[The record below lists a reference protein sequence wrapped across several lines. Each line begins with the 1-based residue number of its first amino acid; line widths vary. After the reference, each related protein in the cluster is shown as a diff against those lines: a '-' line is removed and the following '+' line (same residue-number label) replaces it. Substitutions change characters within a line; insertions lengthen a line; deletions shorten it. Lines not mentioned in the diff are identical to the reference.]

1 MHSIKF
7 LFLLLCAC
15 AALTCGPG
23 VASAQQPPQPQ
34 PPQQVQQQ
42 QSLGLA
48 PAFVDAN
55 VKRGATY
62 VQNFTIANQTTTR
75 LRFRCSTA
83 DYWYDKQNGRL
94 MGRPG
99 TLPRSAS
106 TWMQFT
112 PAEVVIEPNS
122 SAVVKAVISVPQ
134 DAAGGYYT
142 VPLFEGEPFINEAE
156 SQHTSAASFAVRLG
170 GLLMLAVEATS
181 EYNVE
186 VMSGKVTPP
195 SASSELEMELDIA
208 NRGNAHARLRG
219 IFAIL
224 DASGKMAGRG
234 RIEEQRFLPGQRQ
247 TLKAPWSGELAPGS
261 YVAVITFSYDRAGME
276 PATLIYELPFEIK
289 NQ

>member
-7 LFLLLCAC
+7 LFLSLCAC
-15 AALTCGPG
+15 VALTFSAS
-23 VASAQQPPQPQ
+23 VARAQQPQP
-34 PPQQVQQQ
+34 

-55 VKRGATY
+55 VKRGTTY

-83 DYWYDKQNGRL
+83 DYWYDEQNGRL

-112 PAEVVIEPNS
+112 PSEVVIEPNS
-122 SAVVKAVISVPQ
+122 SAVIKAVISVPQ

-142 VPLFEGEPFINEAE
+142 VPLFEGEPFVNEPKETE
-156 SQHTSAASFAVRLG
+156 SQHTSNASFAVRLG

-186 VMSGKVTPP
+186 VMGGKVTPP
-195 SASSELEMELDIA
+195 SASSELEMELDIR
-208 NRGNAHARLRG
+208 NRSNAHARLRG

-224 DASGKMAGRG
+224 DAGGKMVGRG
-234 RIEEQRFLPGQRQ
+234 RIEEKRYLPGQRE

-261 YVAVITFSYDRAGME
+261 YVAVITFTYDRAGLE

>member
-7 LFLLLCAC
+7 FFFSLCAC
-15 AALTCGPG
+15 AALLMFGMG
-23 VASAQQPPQPQ
+23 EARAQQQT
-34 PPQQVQQQ
+34 Q
-42 QSLGLA
+42 QSLGLT

-55 VKRGATY
+55 IKRGATY

-83 DYWYDKQNGRL
+83 DYWYDEQNGKL
-94 MGRPG
+94 IGRPG

-112 PAEVVIEPNS
+112 PAEVIIEPNS
-122 SAVVKAVISVPQ
+122 SAIVKAVISVPQ
-134 DAAGGYYT
+134 DTAGGYYT
-142 VPLFEGEPFINEAE
+142 IPLFEGEPVVPDTNQAE
-156 SQHTSAASFAVRLG
+156 SQHTSASFAVRLG
-170 GLLMLAVEATS
+170 GLLMLAVEGTS

-195 SASSELEMELDIA
+195 TASSELEMDLDIR
-208 NRGNAHARLRG
+208 NRSNAHARLRG

-224 DASGKMAGRG
+224 DASGKMVGRG
-234 RIEEQRFLPGQRQ
+234 RIEEKRYLPGQRDS
-247 TLKAPWSGELAPGS
+247 LKAPWSGELAPGS
-261 YVAVITFSYDRAGME
+261 YVAVITFTYDRAGLE

>member
-7 LFLLLCAC
+7 FLFSLCAC
-15 AALTCGPG
+15 AALLTFGISE
-23 VASAQQPPQPQ
+23 ARAQQ
-34 PPQQVQQQ
+34 QQQQQ

-83 DYWYDKQNGRL
+83 DYWYDEQNGKL
-94 MGRPG
+94 LGRPG

-112 PAEVVIEPNS
+112 PAEVIIEPNS
-122 SAVVKAVISVPQ
+122 SAIVKAVISIPQ

-142 VPLFEGEPFINEAE
+142 VPLFEGEPVDPATKVGET
-156 SQHTSAASFAVRLG
+156 QHTSASFAVRLG

-195 SASSELEMELDIA
+195 TASSELEMELDIR
-208 NRGNAHARLRG
+208 NRSNAHARLRG

-224 DASGKMAGRG
+224 DASGKMVGRG
-234 RIEEQRFLPGQRQ
+234 RIEEKRYLPGQRES
-247 TLKAPWSGELAPGS
+247 LKAPWSGELAPGS
-261 YVAVITFSYDRAGME
+261 YVAVITFTYDRAGME